1 MGGRG
6 CLLLIWIQHNITSG
20 PFFLSLDLYID
31 IDVEKLWGGDGGWW
45 VVGVRL

>member
-1 MGGRG
+1 MGG

-31 IDVEKLWGGDGGWW
+31 IDVEKLGVGGGG
-45 VVGVRL
+45 RLELD